1 MPKTF
6 LKKSTGWTE
15 IKSIFV
21 KKSTGWAEVKNVFLK
36 KTSGWVKVFTKLSLP
51 DTTTAPSIR
60 TTNTS
65 GTGTIYDGPVATSPQ
80 YLNADLFGKDGTYT
94 NYTSIFGRKFTRA
107 STSSAITRT
116 TIVNDDR
123 FTSAGGVTT
132 AMRTACD
139 EQYLF
144 YELTVQNGSSAN
156 EIYPISSAIKMIKSY
171 PALIDCGWNETE
183 AVGTQLNFDYSLE
196 NYYYN
201 SIEPSSSYI
210 RWWRSNNTDPGGTLI
225 KQETITDTTTG
236 TPSSSS
242 RAGTSS
248 YTPTSSDI
256 GYYIVAEI
264 IAVSSYT
271 RHNGYTDNF
280 SLASFPTDG
289 VIGSAL
295 TFSNVAVKDYYGNNG
310 LDNRDRWPTGTLNQ
324 YTGQLSGYD
333 SNTTIRI
340 RYRIY
345 NYDTGLYW
353 KPSTG
358 TQTTASAAWDSWN
371 SDGSGNGYISNVSVS
386 GGVATFYDYFD
397 LDASTFNGG
406 GSGPTWWLEIELS
419 AVRGGP
425 RVYYNNSNLIP
436 ETYYIS
442 KRIDP
447 TVSVSPSTVGLNTNV
462 TISGT
467 FAGFPATPSTNAYP
481 RQYKVDYGDG
491 TDSGWLPV
499 GGYAYGTLNPSYS
512 LTKSYSTGGTYTV
525 RTRTIPFGTDATT
538 TITVASV
545 KTAPTVT
552 NVTQSSLGGQMT
564 VTVSGGSGP
573 AYQMYWKGGA
583 DAPGV
588 SVTPDGAS
596 NTTTII
602 DSTGPSSTGTYYVFA
617 RSSATTT
624 STDTTAPTTIISEW
638 SSGYQFVLSATRY
651 LFFDANG
658 GSGGPSSQT
667 GIDSGSGAS
676 ITITSS
682 IPSRSGYT
690 FDGWTI
696 ASNGSGTVYTGGNS
710 ITIYGDTTLYA
721 KWTANNL
728 TAPTNVQVTGSAGNH
743 SVSFSGGSG
752 PYFQVYWTTVST
764 TSTTSYDQSGFSSP
778 ITVTNLVNPIG
789 GTTYYFFVRSVSAL
803 SNVGTGPSSTISSW
817 SSPGSW
823 TAPVSP
829 PSLTSFTISPTTPT
843 VGTTITV
850 TANWANNPT
859 STSTKITRGTANVIS
874 SESTVAGP
882 NASNTASYTIQS
894 GDVGLYLAG
903 FSTASNSGGTTGP
916 SKTTSPVEIG
926 PVTQPFTPP
935 SSGTPSWSSASNFQ
949 RISGSSILR
958 WYTDY
963 PSISGDGS
971 FSGMQFEIRTTAGGG
986 TLLASGTRSYPGA
999 GTYPYSGGGT
1009 VWAFRCGTSDGDIS
1023 YSASARYA
1031 RVRTVMLGTN
1041 GTTYYGSW
1049 TGWI

>member
-6 LKKSTGWTE
+6 LKKSAGWTE

-21 KKSTGWAEVKNVFLK
+21 KKATGWTEVKNVFLK
-36 KTSGWVKVFTKLSLP
+36 KAAGWVKVYTKLSLP
-51 DTTTAPSIR
+51 DTTTPPSIR

-80 YLNADLFGKDGTYT
+80 YLNANLFGKDGVYT
-94 NYTSIFGRKFTRA
+94 NYTSIFGRKFTRG
-107 STSSAITRT
+107 SSASATTRT

-144 YELTVQNGSSAN
+144 YELTVQNGSATN
-156 EIYPISSAIKMIKSY
+156 EIYPISSAIKMIKDFPS
-171 PALIDCGWNETE
+171 LISCGWSESE
-183 AVGTQLNFDYSLE
+183 EVGVQLSFNYSVE

-201 SIEPSSSYI
+201 SLETGSSYI

-225 KQETITDTTTG
+225 KQETISATST
-236 TPSSSS
+236 SSSTS
-242 RAGTSS
+242 SLSGTSY
-248 YTPTSSDI
+248 YTISSSDV

-271 RHNGYTDNF
+271 RHNGYTDNY

-295 TFSNVAVKDYYGNNG
+295 SFSNVVVKDYYGESG

-333 SNTTIRI
+333 ANTTIRI

-358 TQTTASAAWDSWN
+358 TQTTATAAWDSWN
-371 SDGSGNGYISNVSVS
+371 SDGSGNGYISNISVN
-386 GGVATFYDYFD
+386 GTVATFNDYFD
-397 LDASTFNGG
+397 LSTSPFNGG

-442 KRIDP
+442 KRIDS
-447 TVSVSPSTVGLNTNV
+447 TVSLSSSTVSPNTNV

-467 FAGFPATPSTNAYP
+467 FAGYPATPSTNAYP
-481 RQYKVDYGDG
+481 KQYKVDYGDG

-512 LTKSYSTGGTYTV
+512 LTKSYSTAGTYTV
-525 RTRTIPFGTDATT
+525 RTRTIPFGADATT

-624 STDTTAPTTIISEW
+624 STDTIAPTTIISEW

-690 FDGWTI
+690 FNGWTI
-696 ASNGSGTVYTGGNS
+696 ASNGSGTVYTSGNS
-710 ITIYGDTTLYA
+710 ITIYADTTLYA

-728 TAPTNVQVTGSAGNH
+728 TPPTISSVSGSAGNIN
-743 SVSFSGGSG
+743 VYFSGGSG
-752 PYFQVYWTTVST
+752 PAYQVYWYPGDRSDIQSVTT
-764 TSTTSYDQSGFSSP
+764 YDANGSSSP
-778 ITVTNLVNPIG
+778 ITVTNLSGPSSG
-789 GTTYYFFVRSVSAL
+789 STYYFWVRSVS
-803 SNVGTGPSSTISSW
+803 SVTNTGSGPSSTISAW
-817 SSPGSW
+817 SSSSTW
-823 TAPVSP
+823 TAPIIQYTVTWDANGGSVSP
-829 PSLTSFTISPTTPT
+829 SSNTVNGGTLVTAPTPT
-843 VGTTITV
+843 RSGYTFNGWYNSASGGAYMVGAGGTYTV
-850 TANWANNPT
+850 NSTQTLYAQWT
-859 STSTKITRGTANVIS
+859 ST
-874 SESTVAGP
+874 
-882 NASNTASYTIQS
+882 
-894 GDVGLYLAG
+894 
-903 FSTASNSGGTTGP
+903 
-916 SKTTSPVEIG
+916 
-926 PVTQPFTPP
+926 FTPP
-935 SSGTPSWSSASNFQ
+935 SSGAPGWSAGTNFQ

-971 FSGMQFEIRTTAGGG
+971 FTGMQFEIRTTAGGG

-999 GTYPYSGGGT
+999 GSYPYSGGGT
-1009 VWAFRCGTSDGDIS
+1009 IWAFRCGTSDGDIS

-1041 GTTYYGSW
+1041 GTTYYGTW